1 MNWSH
6 ALSAFL
12 VIISAVTPG
21 VAPAAEVR
29 RRPFGAL
36 ADGRAVE
43 AVTLINASGMSV
55 TLLSYGAIIQAL
67 SAPDR
72 AGKLADVVLGY
83 ADLKDYIEAPNY
95 FGATVGRYANRI
107 RDGRFTLDGRSHA
120 LALNDRGNTLHGGN
134 EGFDKKLW
142 TIERVAG
149 GAEASVTFTYVSPN
163 GEEGYPGALTVRA
176 TYSLN
181 ERNELSID
189 YRATTDRPTI
199 VNITNHS
206 FFNLAGEAA
215 GRDVYDH
222 LLTIP
227 AEMTTP
233 VDATLIPT
241 GAFRPVADTPLD
253 FRRPM
258 AIGARIRDA
267 RDPQILFGRGYD
279 ENYVI
284 ARTPGAALRLQA
296 RVEEPESG
304 RVLEILSNQPGV
316 QFYSG
321 NFLDGTAIGKSGLAY
336 RQGGGLALEPQLFP
350 DTPNQAAFGSARL
363 DPGQTYRNIIV
374 YRFST
379 SESDGRDGG

>member
-12 VIISAVTPG
+12 MII
-21 VAPAAEVR
+21 PAATSSGAQAAEAR
-29 RRPFGAL
+29 RRPFGTL

-43 AVTLINASGMSV
+43 AVTLSNARGMSV
-55 TLLSYGAIIQAL
+55 TLISYGAIIQAL
-67 SAPDR
+67 SVPDR
-72 AGKLADVVLGY
+72 AGRPADVVLGY
-83 ADLKDYIEAPNY
+83 GDMKGYIDAPNY

-107 RDGRFTLDGRSHA
+107 RGGRFTLDGQSHA

-134 EGFDKKLW
+134 EGFDKRLW
-142 TIERVAG
+142 TVERVAG
-149 GAEASVTFTYVSPN
+149 GAEASVTFTYLSPD
-163 GEEGYPGALTVRA
+163 GEEGYPGALKVSA

-189 YRATTDRPTI
+189 YRATTDKPTI

-215 GRDVYDH
+215 GRDVYEH
-222 LLTIP
+222 VLTIP
-227 AEMTTP
+227 AETTTP

-241 GAFRPVADTPLD
+241 GAFRAVAGTPFD
-253 FRRPM
+253 FRKPV

-267 RDPQILFGRGYD
+267 RDPQIVFGRGYD

-284 ARTPGAALRLQA
+284 ARMASETPRLHA
-296 RVEEPESG
+296 RVEERRSG

-336 RQGGGLALEPQLFP
+336 RQGDGLALEPQLFP
-350 DTPNQAAFGSARL
+350 DTPNQPAFGSARL
-363 DPGQTYRNIIV
+363 DPGQTYHNIII

-379 SESDGRDGG
+379 MEAAGRDND